1 MTAAAPPKSGTFGVA
16 RTAFASVEVF
26 RDPRAALADWRALS
40 PETCASFY
48 QTEKFLLTWLDHF
61 GDRNFGDGKKISPFF
76 IVARDAGGAP
86 LALLPLGLVPFGPLR
101 IAQFLGGKHSNYNLG
116 LFRPNCAFSASD
128 LRLLLTEAARKFEDG
143 PHLYRLLSLPL
154 RWRGENSLALLPHQ
168 EAASHAFATELG
180 DDGEAWLAARL
191 SSDTRKKLRKKEK
204 RLAGMGALRYF
215 RATKSGEVKL
225 ILDAF
230 FEQKRRRYDNP
241 AYETNL
247 QATRGFYEA
256 LTAADVTGA
265 PSSAE
270 LHALALDDRIVAT
283 FAAGLNAGRLQGMFN
298 SFDADPEIAKSSPGD
313 ILLAHV
319 LRDCCA
325 RKLRAFDLGVGDARY
340 KTTFC
345 DEIETMV
352 EAYIAVTGPGFLAR
366 PFFLAAAAAKTAIK
380 RNPRLHAAAM
390 KLRRS

>member
-1 MTAAAPPKSGTFGVA
+1 MTAAAPPKSGPSGVA

-26 RDPRAALADWRALS
+26 CDPRAALADWRTLL
-40 PETCASFY
+40 PENCASFY

-61 GDRNFGDGKKISPFF
+61 GATKNLSPFF
-76 IVARDAGGAP
+76 IVARDAGGVP
-86 LALLPLGLVPFGPLR
+86 LALLPLGLSRIGPLR
-101 IAQFLGGKHSNYNLG
+101 IAQFLGSKHSNYNLG
-116 LFRPNCAFSASD
+116 LFRADCAFAADD
-128 LRLLLTEAARKFEDG
+128 LRLLLTEAARKTKDG
-143 PHLYRLLSLPL
+143 PHLYRLLNVPL
-154 RWRGENSLALLPHQ
+154 RWRGDNPLALLPHQ
-168 EAASHAFATELG
+168 EAASHAYATELG

-215 RATKSGEVKL
+215 RAANSGDAKR

-230 FEQKRRRYDNP
+230 FEQKRFRYADP
-241 AYETNL
+241 AYEADL
-247 QATRGFYEA
+247 QVTRAFYEA
-256 LTAADVTGA
+256 LTAAEASGA

-270 LHALALDDRIVAT
+270 LHALALGDRIVAT
-283 FAAGLNAGRLQGMFN
+283 LAAGLNAGRLQGMFN
-298 SFDADPEIAKSSPGD
+298 SFDADAEIAKSSPGD
-313 ILLAHV
+313 ILLTYV

-352 EAYIAVTGPGFLAR
+352 DAYVAVDAVGFLVR
-366 PFFLAAAAAKTAIK
+366 PFFQAGQAAKAAIK
-380 RNPRLHAAAM
+380 RNARLYGAAM
-390 KLRRS
+390 KLRRG